1 MEIKISVI
9 IPNYNYGRFIGEAIE
24 SVLAQTFPPY
34 EIIVVDDGSDD
45 NSADIVKTFGS
56 RVKFIQQRNQ
66 GVGAARNN
74 GVKNSS
80 GNLIAFLDADDIWL
94 PTKLEKQV
102 ELLQQDNKIGM
113 VSCGM
118 REFDKDDKTIAEYN
132 QGQNGWCAK
141 NILMIEPVVVG
152 PGSTSL
158 VRRDTFEKIKGFDE
172 NKEMHPSE
180 DWEFCYRVALISKV
194 AFTPEILVEYRNHG
208 GNGHLKIPRFERAM
222 LLAYEKIFRQADLE
236 TLKLR
241 RQCYG
246 NLFTILAGSYFQ
258 AQNYQ
263 AFLKNTI
270 KSLWYTPQ
278 NINRYLAYPLR
289 RWTRRFSGQ
298 NSLFN
303 KQA

>member
-1 MEIKISVI
+1 MISVI

-24 SVLAQTFPPY
+24 SVLAQTFPPS

-45 NSADIVKTFGS
+45 NSADIVRTYGS

-74 GVKNSS
+74 GVKNYS
-80 GNLIAFLDADDIWL
+80 GNLIAFLDDDDVWL

-118 REFDKDDKTIAEYN
+118 REFDKNGETIAEYKE
-132 QGQNGWCAK
+132 GQNGWCAK
-141 NILMIEPVVVG
+141 NILMIEPVVIG

-158 VRRDTFEKIKGFDE
+158 VRRNIFEKINGFDE

-180 DWEFCYRVALISKV
+180 DWEFCYRVAQVCKI
-194 AFTPEILVEYRNHG
+194 AFVPQILVNYRNHG

-222 LLAYEKIFRQADLE
+222 LLAYEKIFQQADVE

-246 NLFTILAGSYFQ
+246 NLFATLAGSYFQ
-258 AQNYQ
+258 AQGYQ

-278 NINRYLAYPLR
+278 NITRYLAYPSRLWKR
-289 RWTRRFSGQ
+289 KFPSQ
-298 NSLFN
+298 NSFFN